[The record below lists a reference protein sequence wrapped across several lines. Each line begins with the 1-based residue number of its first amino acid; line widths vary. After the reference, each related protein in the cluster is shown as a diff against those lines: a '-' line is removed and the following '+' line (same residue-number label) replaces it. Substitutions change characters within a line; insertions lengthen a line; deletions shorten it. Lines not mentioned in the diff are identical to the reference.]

1 MWIENQI
8 WFQEQLFLF
17 NGFFSNVFF
26 SIWVENPIWLPNLLY
41 HISGVNMENS
51 LGG

>member
-8 WFQEQLFLF
+8 WFLEQLCLL
-17 NGFFSNVFF
+17 NGSFSNVCF